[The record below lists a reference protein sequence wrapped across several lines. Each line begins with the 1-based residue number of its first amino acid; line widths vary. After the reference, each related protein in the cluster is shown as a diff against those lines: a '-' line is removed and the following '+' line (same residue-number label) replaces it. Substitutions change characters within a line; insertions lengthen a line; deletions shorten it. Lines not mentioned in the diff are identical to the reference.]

1 MLKNVEES
9 LNVEESTQS
18 TVIITRLVLN
28 KMCFAAVVKQLL
40 MLLSGDPRVDDVVV
54 VAVVV
59 VLGIL
64 SPPVLE
70 TLDSEEEDCET
81 QSSQENC
88 QTREE
93 CER

>member
-1 MLKNVEES
+1 M
-9 LNVEESTQS
+9 NVEESTQS

-54 VAVVV
+54 AVVV
-59 VLGIL
+59 VLGVL

>member
-54 VAVVV
+54 AVVV
-59 VLGIL
+59 VLGVL

>member
-1 MLKNVEES
+1 M
-9 LNVEESTQS
+9 NVEESTQS

-54 VAVVV
+54 VVAVVV
-59 VLGIL
+59 VLGVL

-81 QSSQENC
+81 QSSQENS

>member
-28 KMCFAAVVKQLL
+28 KVCFAAVVKQLL

-59 VLGIL
+59 LGVL

-70 TLDSEEEDCET
+70 TLESEEEDCET
-81 QSSQENC
+81 QSSQENS